1 MDLIFKI
8 EERILNSNKGA
19 TVGVLLALGWV
30 LIMATAF
37 GLMVHF
43 S

>member
-19 TVGVLLALGWV
+19 TIAVLLAFVWV
-30 LIMATAF
+30 LIMVTAF